1 MSRISNPEIMLSL
14 VILAIIF
21 TVILFIIM
29 QVDKKTYY
37 VYTFFKYF
45 FMVIF
50 ILRAHQYMACY
61 LKRVF
66 QIEHNDGSVCKV
78 EEPDDDPGEENH
90 HENLINHFFS

>member
-1 MSRISNPEIMLSL
+1 MSRISNPEIMLAL
-14 VILAIIF
+14 VILGIIV
-21 TVILFIIM
+21 TAILFVVM
-29 QVDKKTYY
+29 QVDKKTFY

-61 LKRVF
+61 LKRVL
-66 QIEHNDGSVCKV
+66 QLKHDDGSVCKV
-78 EEPDDDPGEENH
+78 EESDDDPGNETY